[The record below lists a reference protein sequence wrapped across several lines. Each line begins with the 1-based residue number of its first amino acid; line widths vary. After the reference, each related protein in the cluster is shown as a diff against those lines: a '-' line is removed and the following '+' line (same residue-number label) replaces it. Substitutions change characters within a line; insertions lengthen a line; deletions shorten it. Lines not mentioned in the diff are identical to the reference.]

1 LNVSQR
7 LAKSVVVRKA
17 RKVNQMEEQIAPS
30 ANAHLLRRAL
40 VLGSLVAACTTTFA
54 LAAGVSR
61 SELNTEPLETT
72 IMDTTPTLAPTVTP
86 CAVRAYISNSNS
98 NNVSVIDTANNT
110 VTATVVV
117 GQDPFGVTVNP
128 QALSRTLLTAAAILV
143 MFQ

>member
-1 LNVSQR
+1 
-7 LAKSVVVRKA
+7 
-17 RKVNQMEEQIAPS
+17 MEEQIAPS

-40 VLGSLVAACTTTFA
+40 VLGSLVASCTTTFA
-54 LAAGVSR
+54 FAAGVSR

>member
-1 LNVSQR
+1 
-7 LAKSVVVRKA
+7 
-17 RKVNQMEEQIAPS
+17 
-30 ANAHLLRRAL
+30 
-40 VLGSLVAACTTTFA
+40 
-54 LAAGVSR
+54 
-61 SELNTEPLETT
+61 
-72 IMDTTPTLAPTVTP
+72 MDTTPTLAPTVTL